1 MRMRERTEY
10 LVKLVGENIKGYV
23 VEEKI
28 WQGAT
33 STVYRCS
40 SENGSGRYGKIL
52 AIKVLHPYRNQPQH
66 IKQFAREA
74 KIQAMFNHQ
83 NIVKVYGLAKKDAIL
98 GIFMEYVNGASLRI
112 ASQNGEL
119 SAEWFI
125 RFFLKLAETVE
136 HIHARGVVHN
146 DLKPENIIVTR
157 NGEMLKLTDFGYAEQ
172 LRGWFK
178 KGSSAGGT
186 EKYMAPERAS
196 GAFDERSDVYSFGV
210 LLDEYLKDKLQ
221 NERIYLIIAKSMEKE
236 PFRRYASMTE
246 VKEQLQRLYL
256 EFTS

>member
-1 MRMRERTEY
+1 MRERTEY
-10 LVKLVGENIKGYV
+10 LVKLAGESIKGYV

-40 SENGSGRYGKIL
+40 SENGNGRYGKVL

-74 KIQAMFNHQ
+74 KIQAMFNHE
-83 NIVKVYGLAKKDAIL
+83 NIVKVYGLAKKDAVL
-98 GIFMEYVNGASLRI
+98 GIFMEFVNGTSLRI
-112 ASQNGEL
+112 AAQNSEITN
-119 SAEWFI
+119 EWFI

-136 HIHARGVVHN
+136 HIHKRGVIHN

-178 KGSSAGGT
+178 KELSAGGT
-186 EKYMAPERAS
+186 EKYMAPERAR

-210 LLDEYLKDKLQ
+210 LLDEYLKDRLQ
-221 NERIYLIIAKSMEKE
+221 NERIYMIIAKSTEKE
-236 PFRRYASMTE
+236 PFKRYASMTE
-246 VKEQLQRLYL
+246 VKEQLQRLYV